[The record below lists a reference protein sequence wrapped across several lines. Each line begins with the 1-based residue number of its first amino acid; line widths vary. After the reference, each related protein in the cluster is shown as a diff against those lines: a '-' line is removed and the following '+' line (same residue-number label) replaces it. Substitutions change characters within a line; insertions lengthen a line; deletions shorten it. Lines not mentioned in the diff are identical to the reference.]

1 MTDKQKILV
10 VDDEK
15 NICDNVKKILTEDD
29 FEVELAGS
37 GQEALEKMAGDSFS
51 LVISDMVMPNMN
63 GLELLKRVKSQAPST
78 KALIM
83 TAYASTDTA
92 VKAIQLGALDYIT
105 KPFTPEELRETV
117 NLAVSEKLAEAQVP
131 EEVKEYIKTIGVD
144 LPFDPDEV
152 AKYTGEDYVDNLS
165 RSDMP
170 VVEVK
175 KPEHYCE
182 MGQMVCDIFKK
193 MGKTCKAGLKKQE
206 CPQKK
211 SKKGKAGKGPDVKK
225 LIGVD
230 MPFNYD
236 EVVAL
241 TGPEYVSN
249 LHGEFAF
256 MPYEE
261 LKERTRQ
268 MMQEKQ
274 DKTDAEVIEFPQR
287 GAGENILVIDDEP
300 YITKN
305 IRKILAKEGYE
316 VDQAVSKEEALEA
329 IQAKSYDLVLLDLKI
344 PGVKGMEMLKAVK
357 QHLPEAKVIII
368 TGYASIESAKESA
381 RLGVFDYLH
390 KPFTPEEIRNAAENA
405 MTLAA

>member
-1 MTDKQKILV
+1 MTEKQKVLV

-15 NICDNVKKILTEDD
+15 HICENVKKILAKND
-29 FEVELAGS
+29 FEVDEANS
-37 GQEALEKMAGDSFS
+37 AQEALEKMAGDSFS
-51 LVISDMVMPNMN
+51 LLISDMVMPNMN
-63 GLELLKRVKSQAPST
+63 GLELLKEVKEKWPST

-105 KPFTPEELRETV
+105 KPFTPEELREIV
-117 NLAVSEKLAEAQVP
+117 NLAVSDELAEAPVP
-131 EEVKEYIKTIGVD
+131 EQVKERINVID
-144 LPFDPDEV
+144 IDIPFDADEV
-152 AKYTGEDYVDNLS
+152 AKYTGEDYLKNLS

-170 VVEVK
+170 VVEVN

-182 MGQMVCDIFKK
+182 VGQMVCEIFKK
-193 MGKTCKAGLKKQE
+193 MGKTCKAGVKKQE

-211 SKKGKAGKGPDVKK
+211 SKAGKAGKGRDVKK

-241 TGPEYVSN
+241 TGPEYVAN
-249 LHGEFAF
+249 LQGEFAF

-261 LKERTRQ
+261 LKERTRK
-268 MMQEKQ
+268 MMH
-274 DKTDAEVIEFPQR
+274 DKDKRDASVIEFPDR
-287 GAGENILVIDDEP
+287 RANEKILVIDDEP
-300 YITKN
+300 YISKN
-305 IRKILAKEGYE
+305 VKKILAKEGYE
-316 VDQAVSKEEALEA
+316 VEQATTKEEALEQ
-329 IQAKSYDLVLLDLKI
+329 IKEKSYNLVLLDLKI
-344 PGVKGMEMLKAVK
+344 PGVKGMELLKEVREN
-357 QHLPEAKVIII
+357 QPEARVIII

-405 MTLAA
+405 MTIAA

>member
-1 MTDKQKILV
+1 MTEKQKVLV

-15 NICDNVKKILTEDD
+15 HICENVKNILAKND
-29 FEVELAGS
+29 FEVEEAHS
-37 GQEALEKMAGDSFS
+37 AQEALEKMGGDSFS
-51 LVISDMVMPNMN
+51 LLISDMVMPNMN
-63 GLELLKRVKSQAPST
+63 GLELVKQVKEKWPST

-105 KPFTPEELRETV
+105 KPFTPEELREIV
-117 NLAVSEKLAEAQVP
+117 NLAVSDKLAEAPVP
-131 EEVKEYIKTIGVD
+131 EQLKERINVIDID
-144 LPFDPDEV
+144 LPFDADEV
-152 AKYTGEDYVDNLS
+152 AKYTGEDYVKNLS

-170 VVEVK
+170 VVEVN

-182 MGQMVCDIFKK
+182 VGQMVCEIFKK
-193 MGKTCKAGLKKQE
+193 MGKTCKAGVKKQE

-211 SKKGKAGKGPDVKK
+211 SKAGKAGKGRDVKK

-241 TGPEYVSN
+241 TGPEYVAN
-249 LHGEFAF
+249 LQGEFAF

-261 LKERTRQ
+261 LKQRTRE
-268 MMQEKQ
+268 MMQDKDKKDASVIGFSERKANEK
-274 DKTDAEVIEFPQR
+274 
-287 GAGENILVIDDEP
+287 ILVIDDEP

-305 IRKILAKEGYE
+305 VRKILAKEGYE
-316 VDQAVSKEEALEA
+316 VEQATTKQEALEQ
-329 IQAKSYDLVLLDLKI
+329 IKEKSYDLVLLDLKI
-344 PGVKGMEMLKAVK
+344 PGVKGMELLKVVRE
-357 QHLPEAKVIII
+357 HLPEARVIII

-390 KPFTPEEIRNAAENA
+390 KPFTPEEIRDATENA
-405 MTLAA
+405 MNLAA